1 MSFNKSYIDQMKVM
15 GALPYD
21 TRLEQENAQL
31 KARVHELDG
40 ELERHA
46 WPYSLA
52 MAEAKIN
59 QLNEEVAQLEAELAQ
74 AKRSYDAVAA
84 HHEVKRQYRDLIE
97 AHRRELAGWEA
108 AHVALDR
115 ELAQCR
121 QDLKDAAGELM
132 VPMPEPGTDMAKLLS
147 ANVLLRQREAR
158 LREALKEIIEKCE
171 DEDWEYMFGDIITR
185 AKLALE
191 ETGT

>member
-115 ELAQCR
+115 DLAQ
-121 QDLKDAAGELM
+121 A
-132 VPMPEPGTDMAKLLS
+132 T
-147 ANVLLRQREAR
+147 QREAR
-158 LREALKEIIEKCE
+158 LRESLRMLVDKNETS
-171 DEDWEYMFGDIITR
+171 FGGLAYWADCWDD

>member
-31 KARVHELDG
+31 KE
-40 ELERHA
+40 
-46 WPYSLA
+46 
-52 MAEAKIN
+52 
-59 QLNEEVAQLEAELAQ
+59 ELAQ
-74 AKRSYDAVAA
+74 AKRSYDGAVAA
-84 HHEVKRQYRDLIE
+84 HHEAKSQYRDLIE

>member
-31 KARVHELDG
+31 KE
-40 ELERHA
+40 
-46 WPYSLA
+46 
-52 MAEAKIN
+52 
-59 QLNEEVAQLEAELAQ
+59 ELAQ
-74 AKRSYDAVAA
+74 AKRSYDGAVAA
-84 HHEVKRQYRDLIE
+84 HHEAKSQYRDLIE

-115 ELAQCR
+115 DLAQ
-121 QDLKDAAGELM
+121 A
-132 VPMPEPGTDMAKLLS
+132 T
-147 ANVLLRQREAR
+147 QREAR
-158 LREALKEIIEKCE
+158 LREALRMLVDKNETS
-171 DEDWEYMFGDIITR
+171 FGGLAYWADCWDD